1 MSYCGLEPKER
12 NDEPSRLESSF
23 GSRKMRKRQKRANGR
38 TRLIRGMPLIWNGA
52 AMVAVRLVASS
63 ALFLLFPSNS
73 AAENQRAGSP
83 SLNEGNSHGPVTAC
97 SIVTAS
103 A

>member
-1 MSYCGLEPKER
+1 
-12 NDEPSRLESSF
+12 
-23 GSRKMRKRQKRANGR
+23 MRQRQKRANGR

-52 AMVAVRLVASS
+52 AMVAVWLEASS
-63 ALFLLFPSNS
+63 GLLLSFPSHS

-83 SLNEGNSHGPVTAC
+83 LLNEDDSHGPVAAC
-97 SIVTAS
+97 SIVSAS